1 MTSDADMMRP
11 RAELACHQMCY
22 VTRYCVS
29 RSKEDQTASMVFAGR
44 LLDSAQYVLWSKSL
58 DPQILFVLRV
68 YSVLGMLVLAAM
80 QWQCKTMQRQ
90 VEGCHKDAVCLSSDR
105 LPTMITASQ

>member
-1 MTSDADMMRP
+1 MRP

-68 YSVLGMLVLAAM
+68 YSVLGMLVWL
-80 QWQCKTMQRQ
+80 QCKTMQRQ